1 MKKIFSFLAAAL
13 MSAGMFAQ
21 QLATPVIS
29 GATEFTDE
37 TEVTITCE
45 TEGVDIYYTT
55 DLGSPS
61 SFYEGSILY
70 TGPFKL
76 TKTAYVKA
84 IAFQGDYMSDEA
96 RAQFVKQ
103 TEMGLQ
109 YVELPI
115 PSTWEGDET
124 IISATDL
131 QWFQQVTKEQAV
143 QWPELEDNSIL
154 IYGFE
159 ENGNAMYVM
168 YNYGSKGAGRG
179 LQSYKN
185 IQRFF
190 EHLYSTT
197 GYEGEPEPVA
207 PMFEMSYEDKWLKV
221 NPTDGEGQYFVFVED
236 KVYYDNRYRQY
247 DQTTMQ
253 GYMDYVVGVVV
264 GMSAQSNF
272 VFSGEKDIDPDPI
285 YHTWY
290 DNDHM
295 LINHDY
301 VAFVFKIADDA
312 RTSDVEYL
320 ILTYEGEPEAGAV
333 EHVALNVKQAK
344 KVVVDGQL
352 YIVREGKLFNVAG
365 AQVR

>member
-1 MKKIFSFLAAAL
+1 MKKIFTFLAAAL

-76 TKTAYVKA
+76 TKTAYLKV
-84 IAFQGDYMSDEA
+84 IAYKGDNMSDEA

-109 YVELPI
+109 FVELPI

-131 QWFQQVTKEQAV
+131 QGFQQVTKEQAV
-143 QWPELEDNSIL
+143 QWPILEDKAIL

-168 YNYGSKGAGRG
+168 YNFGSKGEGSG

-185 IQRFF
+185 IQKFF
-190 EHLYSTT
+190 EHLYYTT
-197 GYEGEPEPVA
+197 GYEGEPEPAA
-207 PMFEMSYEDKWLKV
+207 PMFEMSYENQWLNIAPADKEATYMLLLESKSFY
-221 NPTDGEGQYFVFVED
+221 DGKYTE
-236 KVYYDNRYRQY
+236 Y
-247 DQTTMQ
+247 DQATMGGYVDYWAGITVQ
-253 GYMDYVVGVVV
+253 YGYMDKATMVGAQAINPNQFMKDMDSSPISV
-264 GMSAQSNF
+264 GQ
-272 VFSGEKDIDPDPI
+272 EEI
-285 YHTWY
+285 
-290 DNDHM
+290 
-295 LINHDY
+295 
-301 VAFVFKIADDA
+301 AFVFQFDKETKA

-320 ILTYEGEPEAGAV
+320 AFTYTGEPEEGVESINTGIKAV
-333 EHVALNVKQAK
+333 KAIRN
-344 KVVVDGQL
+344 GQL
-352 YIVREGKLFNVAG
+352 LIEKNGKMYNAQG
-365 AQVR
+365 ALVK